1 MNYNSIIKGL
11 DEAIQIS
18 NGKLNGRKQKVSIS
32 PINNYTNDEI
42 KSLRMDLNLTQLT
55 FAQLIGVSKK
65 TIEAWENGRNSPNG
79 PARRIIGML
88 KEDYS
93 LPEKYHLITR

>member
-18 NGKLNGRKQKVSIS
+18 NGKLKGRKQKISIS
-32 PINNYTNDEI
+32 PINNFTNDEI
-42 KSLRMDLNLTQLT
+42 KSLRMNLHLTQLT

-79 PARRIIGML
+79 PARRILGML
-88 KEDYS
+88 KEDHS